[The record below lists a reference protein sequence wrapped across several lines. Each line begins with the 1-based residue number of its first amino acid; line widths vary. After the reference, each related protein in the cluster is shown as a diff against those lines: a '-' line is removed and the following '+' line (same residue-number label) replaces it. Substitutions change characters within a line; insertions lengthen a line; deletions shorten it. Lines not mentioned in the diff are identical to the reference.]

1 MDTHEIAVTML
12 SVPGAANYAEDKEA
26 VESSRRINE
35 ALAEIVAKHLKR
47 FGAIATLPGKTID
60 GSLSKM
66 EYVLDTLK
74 MDGVSTLT
82 SVEDIYLGDS
92 RFDPWF
98 EEMNRRKPVEPARIG
113 RRLRAPGFR
122 TLPPESSEPCS

>member
-1 MDTHEIAVTML
+1 VNDLFKNGEWRLLFFIRL
-12 SVPGAANYAEDKEA
+12 ANSADDKEA
-26 VESSRRINE
+26 VEISRRINE

-74 MDGVSTLT
+74 HALLDFGPSPRNPVSLDHRNTRVK
-82 SVEDIYLGDS
+82 SC
-92 RFDPWF
+92 
-98 EEMNRRKPVEPARIG
+98 ARN
-113 RRLRAPGFR
+113 
-122 TLPPESSEPCS
+122 S